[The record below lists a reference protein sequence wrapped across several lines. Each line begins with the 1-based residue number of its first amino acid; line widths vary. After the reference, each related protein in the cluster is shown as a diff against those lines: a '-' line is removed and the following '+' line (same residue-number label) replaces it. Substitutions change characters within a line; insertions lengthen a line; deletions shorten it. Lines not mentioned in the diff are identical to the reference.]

1 MVRQHDLADALAES
15 ASRIERMEREDGLV
29 EPEPL
34 HQIHDNLSLTLS
46 PTMMKRLQNTS
57 AIATAALAV
66 TSSPSLT
73 TAFVSPSPPFSSCV
87 VTTATASTH
96 LRAQTDPTFAPP
108 DTLGEGIGEEL
119 CADAA
124 RRMQRVM
131 VPVPQDVSDGG
142 AVGISYVH
150 WPAEKNTGTLPLLL
164 VHGFDSSALEYR
176 RLGPRL
182 AALGID
188 VYAVDLLGWGY
199 TQLEGVRDFSAASK
213 VAALRGFWEAVG
225 GGGEVVV
232 GGASLGGAATIEFAA
247 ANLAPAPGGG
257 DGDGCVRGTVLID
270 AQGFVDGIGPMS
282 FLPAPLAR
290 AGIKVLKSVPLRNSA
305 NKMSYFDPDT
315 YATDDA
321 LQVGRLHCLR
331 DGWEDGMLGF
341 MQSGGFRPKERV
353 AEIDV
358 PSLILWGRQDGILDG
373 GEFASKFVDTMPN
386 ARLQWVEECGHVPH
400 LEQPEETAKC
410 IAEFLR
416 SEELRPSKGTSGG
429 GILDGLFSFLN

>member
-1 MVRQHDLADALAES
+1 MSSTRTNICGGSGMKYCMVIVVS
-15 ASRIERMEREDGLV
+15 V
-29 EPEPL
+29 
-34 HQIHDNLSLTLS
+34 
-46 PTMMKRLQNTS
+46 KR
-57 AIATAALAV
+57 
-66 TSSPSLT
+66 
-73 TAFVSPSPPFSSCV
+73 
-87 VTTATASTH
+87 
-96 LRAQTDPTFAPP
+96 D
-108 DTLGEGIGEEL
+108 
-119 CADAA
+119 
-124 RRMQRVM
+124 
-131 VPVPQDVSDGG
+131 
-142 AVGISYVH
+142 
-150 WPAEKNTGTLPLLL
+150 
-164 VHGFDSSALEYR
+164 DS
-176 RLGPRL
+176 
-182 AALGID
+182 
-188 VYAVDLLGWGY
+188 
-199 TQLEGVRDFSAASK
+199 K
-213 VAALRGFWEAVG
+213 
-225 GGGEVVV
+225 
-232 GGASLGGAATIEFAA
+232 A
-247 ANLAPAPGGG
+247 ANLAPAPDGG

-270 AQGFVDGIGPMS
+270 DQGFVDGIGPMS

-400 LEQPEETAKC
+400 LEQSEETAKC
-410 IAEFLR
+410 IAEVLR

-429 GILDGLFSFLN
+429 GILDR